1 MEAQATDIASTR
13 KADWVVGSLFGGAA
27 AASVRELHRGGFP
40 ANRFLSFVY
49 GAVEADVEAAGWDV
63 AQGYLGLQFT
73 ALGRDSTVQDI
84 VKMFRDDGKKVPKYV
99 GGAYYNRGVLTG
111 ALLVEGVRI
120 AIRDFG
126 RPRLSPLRFPFNA
139 MRAA

>member
-84 VKMFRDDGKKVPKYV
+84 VKMFRDDGKEVPKYV
-99 GGAYYNRGVLTG
+99 GGAYYNRW
-111 ALLVEGVRI
+111 
-120 AIRDFG
+120 RDDG
-126 RPRLSPLRFPFNA
+126 CTSRRRRAYRNPRFRSP
-139 MRAA
+139 AAVAASVPL